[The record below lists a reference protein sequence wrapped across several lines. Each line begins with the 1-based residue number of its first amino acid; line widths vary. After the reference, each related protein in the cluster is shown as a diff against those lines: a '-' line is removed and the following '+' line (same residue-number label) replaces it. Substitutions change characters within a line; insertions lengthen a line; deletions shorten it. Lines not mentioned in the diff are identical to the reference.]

1 MPATC
6 RFGFR
11 GLPAPLLI
19 MGRLR
24 GVVGVLR
31 VCAAISGAGFF

>member
-1 MPATC
+1 MPAKC
-6 RFGFR
+6 RFGLR

-19 MGRLR
+19 IGSLR